1 MKKNMGFNIV
11 KVLIRFIL
19 LFVFR
24 IRVTG
29 KENMPMEGGV
39 IVAIN
44 HRSNWDVIVAGVTA
58 PRQLGYM
65 AKSELFKNKLF
76 GALITSLGAFPV
88 HRGKGD
94 IGAIKAALTRLR
106 EGKIV
111 AMFPEGK
118 RVKDGSLPTAKPGAV
133 MLAHKAK
140 VPIVPIKLTGKYRW
154 LSKIT
159 VTIGKPVYYDE
170 YYDEKLTVEK
180 LQELTDTLMRNLRAL
195 DEPKK
200 LKEPS

>member
-1 MKKNMGFNIV
+1 MGFNVI
-11 KVLIRFIL
+11 KLLIRFVL

-24 IRVTG
+24 IKVTG
-29 KENMPMEGGV
+29 RENMPPEGGV
-39 IVAIN
+39 IVTIN
-44 HRSNWDVIVAGVTA
+44 HRSNWDVIVAGVSS

-76 GALITSLGAFPV
+76 GGLITALGAFPV

-140 VPIVPIKLTGKYRW
+140 VPIVPVKLSGKYRW
-154 LSKIT
+154 MSKIT
-159 VTIGKPVYYDE
+159 VTIGKPIYYDE

-180 LQELTDTLMRNLRAL
+180 LQELTDTMMRNLRAL
-195 DEPKK
+195 DAPGKTEVKA
-200 LKEPS
+200 